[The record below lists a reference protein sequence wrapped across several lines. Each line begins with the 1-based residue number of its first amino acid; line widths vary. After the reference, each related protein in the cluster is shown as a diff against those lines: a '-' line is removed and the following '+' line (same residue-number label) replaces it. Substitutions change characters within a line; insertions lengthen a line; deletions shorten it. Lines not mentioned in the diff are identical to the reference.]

1 MWNTLKQPEIR
12 PDRHAFDTPQ
22 KRSGSGVSRCSL
34 WYIYKS
40 CYRPPGVVR
49 RWNQHGLWGVGL
61 LVGLDGFES
70 LDRDG
75 GAGAA
80 GEFTT
85 EADADARSRVSKHRG
100 RGTQWSVGSGGGLVR
115 WGWRALAVQGLG
127 DLRLPDPDKD
137 RHRAVGR
144 RPPEPGPGRPK
155 GVSAG
160 GRSGGVHPSTLTGC
174 ASRIGVHHNAVDAE
188 SPRSLW
194 LAARRKGRASG
205 QELPAG

>member
-1 MWNTLKQPEIR
+1 MHLTLP
-12 PDRHAFDTPQ
+12 
-22 KRSGSGVSRCSL
+22 RSEAAAASAAAPSGIYINLVTVLRAWYGAGISTDFGAEVSWLALMVLSL
-34 WYIYKS
+34 WTGTAGRVHPVSLQLKLI
-40 CYRPPGVVR
+40 RMPGP
-49 RWNQHGLWGVGL
+49 
-61 LVGLDGFES
+61 ES
-70 LDRDG
+70 LN
-75 GAGAA
+75 
-80 GEFTT
+80 
-85 EADADARSRVSKHRG
+85 HRG

-160 GRSGGVHPSTLTGC
+160 GRSGGVHPSTLTGS